1 MSRRRRKG
9 PIRTHL
15 SVRVGLDGE
24 EAFVVNIPTEPGMEA
39 GDATG
44 AARDLVLRWG
54 RRVEHAH
61 RHGLLKE
68 VRREFPHLSATEVV
82 KLATT
87 RVRLTDLDLA
97 LLYPIPQTSLQ
108 QLQEDETEEDRL
120 HIPTNPV
127 MQAALKGIY
136 SGGRRKEHHCW
147 APDDY
152 GRPYCNYKTDDGTIT
167 LFFEGE
173 PRAEETVATLWKA
186 TVEQLSVETADV
198 LLILMDQI
206 SRLANPAT
214 DFARMRVD
222 QIDGYRGVSVRRG
235 SARNLHQ
242 DFAESVE
249 ALARL
254 RLRMV
259 WKDYQG
265 KGQVITFGDNLP
277 DRLLDITDITFRD
290 DKRTRLAFQFRCG
303 QALAHFLDRK
313 GLRWVGY
320 YSRSLLQLNPVQD
333 AFAKKMGA
341 YAILI
346 GTIQCKKGREL
357 RVTPATLLDFAGEQP
372 DCRNPRR
379 TVDRLVEG
387 QKRLEECYLLVPNG
401 TTWDRPPG
409 TSFEEWLVAPQTV
422 TLNDDLWRLN
432 RAAERAKLPSPRRK
446 RARPTPNLPPGQL
459 VLPLGEMPP
468 PSSAQQLVEEPD
480 LLRKFRLY
488 YNLHQDELARA
499 LGIARKT
506 LSTYEN
512 ERRKLPLDVARQVLE
527 VWTRK
532 HRATV
537 VA

>member
-1 MSRRRRKG
+1 MIRQRRNG
-9 PIRTHL
+9 PVRAYIP
-15 SVRVGLDGE
+15 VRVGLDGE
-24 EAFVVNIPTEPGMEA
+24 ETFVVNIPKEPGMEA
-39 GDATG
+39 GDAAR

-54 RRVEHAH
+54 RRVEYAH
-61 RHGLLKE
+61 RHGLLEE
-68 VRREFPHLSATEVV
+68 VRREFPHLPAAEVV
-82 KLATT
+82 SLAAT
-87 RVRLTDLDLA
+87 RVRLTDLALA
-97 LLYPIPQTSLQ
+97 RLYPIPDATLQ
-108 QLQEDETEEDRL
+108 QLHEEDAREDRL

-136 SGGRRKEHHCW
+136 SGGKRKEHHWW

-167 LFFEGE
+167 LFFEGA
-173 PRAEETVATLWKA
+173 PRAEETVATLWRA

-206 SRLANPAT
+206 SRLANPRT

-242 DFAESVE
+242 DFAESVK
-249 ALARL
+249 ALASL

-265 KGQVITFGDNLP
+265 KGQVVTFGDNLP
-277 DRLLDITDITFRD
+277 DHLLDITDITFRD
-290 DKRTRLAFQFRCG
+290 DRRTWLAFQFRCG
-303 QALAHFLDRK
+303 QALAHFLDRN

-346 GTIQCKKGREL
+346 GTIQSKKGREL
-357 RVTPATLLDFAGEQP
+357 RVAPATLLDFAGEQP
-372 DCRNPRR
+372 DYRNPRR

-387 QKRLEECYLLVPNG
+387 QKRLEECDLLVPNG
-401 TTWDRPPG
+401 TTWDRLPG

-422 TLNDDLWRLN
+422 ALNDDLWRLN
-432 RAAERAKLPSPRRK
+432 MAPERARLPSPRRK
-446 RARPTPNLPPGQL
+446 RARPTPSLPAGQL

-468 PSSAQQLVEEPD
+468 PSTAQQLVDDPG

-488 YNLHQDELARA
+488 YNIHQDELARA

-506 LSTYEN
+506 LSMYEN
-512 ERRKLPLDVARQVLE
+512 ERRRLPLDVAGQMLE

-532 HRATV
+532 HRSTV
-537 VA
+537 A